1 MPIRLIPSKPF
12 CYSMS
17 KIEFSYVKTTT
28 TTEEEEE
35 NLKFKVLTPV
45 INVCDRW
52 SNAPTH
58 LTFSTHSSLLCLKS
72 IWIYIYIYIERERER
87 EMSSSYI
94 WCNSTN
100 VTPFLDCKFLKNLMF
115 KKKIIK
121 YDCFHLIT

>member
-1 MPIRLIPSKPF
+1 MYVIDAQMHLLILPSLHIAP
-12 CYSMS
+12 Y
-17 KIEFSYVKTTT
+17 YA
-28 TTEEEEE
+28 
-35 NLKFKVLTPV
+35 
-45 INVCDRW
+45 
-52 SNAPTH
+52 SNQYE
-58 LTFSTHSSLLCLKS
+58 
-72 IWIYIYIYIERERER
+72 YIYIYRERERERER